1 MFCRLL
7 KNYDKNLFLPK
18 SQGGSVGTGK
28 TNSSGAFSGD
38 GVKGNIFGFGGSSFK
53 SPSGVGLSKKGI
65 QSYYLVNQVGIIIFI
80 QLNDQT
86 PCYSPAKK
94 ACIEIFV

>member
-1 MFCRLL
+1 MQLNTLIINILYMFCRLL

-65 QSYYLVNQVGIIIFI
+65 QSYYLVNQVGIIIF
-80 QLNDQT
+80 
-86 PCYSPAKK
+86 PCSNPML
-94 ACIEIFV
+94 